1 MNLKSQLNFKSTLK
15 SNKFVQTDTNLSDS
29 SATCV
34 APEQKYLQRIS
45 DLELKLIESDS
56 RNYQLDI
63 LVRSLHKTIDELTS
77 QNTVK
82 ESLSPVKT
90 LSTGQQR
97 VPRNPSSTS
106 QLSLKSVN
114 SVSTYFK
121 KHRKQA
127 CSFSESN

>member
-1 MNLKSQLNFKSTLK
+1 M
-15 SNKFVQTDTNLSDS
+15 QTDTNLSES
-29 SATCV
+29 STSCV
-34 APEQKYLQRIS
+34 VPEQKYLQRIS

-56 RNYQLDI
+56 RNYQLDN
-63 LVRSLHKTIDELTS
+63 LVRSLHKTIDELTGQKS
-77 QNTVK
+77 VK

-90 LSTGQQR
+90 LSTSQQR
-97 VPRNPSSTS
+97 IPRNPSSTS

-127 CSFSESN
+127 NSFSESN